1 MFDKAYQY
9 FNEQNV
15 KITTTLRLDFAFNT
29 KEQRSSIYLDDEKNC
44 SGILIE
50 KKKKLTQHM
59 DIVNKDKNY
68 RISLNLEKTLSTSLK
83 DILAQMP

>member
-1 MFDKAYQY
+1 
-9 FNEQNV
+9 
-15 KITTTLRLDFAFNT
+15 
-29 KEQRSSIYLDDEKNC
+29 
-44 SGILIE
+44 
-50 KKKKLTQHM
+50 M